1 MDKIIPFN
9 KNIFCGDE
17 VNFLQA
23 VEKSDW
29 MKESGKLL
37 DFLGRY
43 FSTQN
48 CFLTNSCSSAL
59 HLSLAALDLQKG
71 DEIIIPA
78 FGYVAVANAVVNNGA
93 IPVFADVGLEDCN
106 ISLESIVNCI
116 TPRTRA
122 VIGIHYAGNAFDVQN
137 ISALCNKRGLVLIED
152 AAQAFGSTYLNKPL
166 GSFGH
171 IACIS
176 FDYMKN
182 VTCGQGGL
190 VIVNEKSF
198 LEKIQILHD
207 NGTNKHQ
214 FENGEKNHFEWV
226 GKGFNFN
233 INPIASYFLGM
244 QIESIHKI
252 NEIRMA
258 SWNIYS
264 ELLKPLEGK
273 GYLALP
279 KVQEGHNAHIFYVRE
294 ETEQAR
300 ASLRN
305 YLLSKNIISQPHYS
319 SLAYSPFGKAFY
331 RELNSI
337 KNAEKLSGCLLR
349 LPLWNTMQ
357 KEEVLTVVDAVSAYY
372 Q

>member
-1 MDKIIPFN
+1 M
-9 KNIFCGDE
+9 
-17 VNFLQA
+17 NFLQA

-29 MKESGKLL
+29 MKESNILSE
-37 DFLGRY
+37 FLKRY
-43 FSTQN
+43 FSTQR

-59 HLSLAALDLQKG
+59 HLSVAALDLQKG

-106 ISLESIVNCI
+106 ISLKSIVNCI

-122 VIGIHYAGNAFDVQN
+122 VIGIHYAGNAFDIQN
-137 ISALCNKRGLVLIED
+137 ISALCKERGLVLIED
-152 AAQAFGSTYLNKPL
+152 AAQALGSTYLNKPL
-166 GSFGH
+166 GSFCH

-182 VTCGQGGL
+182 ITCGQGGL
-190 VIVNEKSF
+190 IIVNEKKF

-207 NGTNKHQ
+207 NGTNKNQ
-214 FENGEKNHFEWV
+214 FESGKKDHFEWI

-233 INPIASYFLGM
+233 INPIASHFLGI
-244 QIESIHKI
+244 QIESIQRI
-252 NEIRMA
+252 NERRIEN
-258 SWNIYS
+258 WNIYND
-264 ELLKPLEGK
+264 LLKPLESK
-273 GYLALP
+273 GYIALP
-279 KVQEGHNAHIFYVRE
+279 KVQEGHNAHIFFVRE

-300 ASLRN
+300 TSLRN
-305 YLLSKNIISQPHYS
+305 YLLNKNIISQPHYS
-319 SLAYSPFGKAFY
+319 SLANSPFGKAFY
-331 RELNSI
+331 REFNSI
-337 KNAEKLSGCLLR
+337 KNAEKISNCLLR

-357 KEEVLTVVDAVSAYY
+357 KEEVLTVVDAISAYY